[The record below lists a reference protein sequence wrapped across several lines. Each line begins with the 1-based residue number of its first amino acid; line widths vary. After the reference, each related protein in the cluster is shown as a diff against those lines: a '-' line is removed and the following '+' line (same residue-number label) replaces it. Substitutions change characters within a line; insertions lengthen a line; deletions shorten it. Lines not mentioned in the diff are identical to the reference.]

1 MRTLWTWFI
10 GAGMILAAL
19 LALLFVSK
27 APMAPTYN
35 PFDGDYARPNPA
47 PQVMQPVGY
56 NVQAVQQRTFAT
68 PVVAT
73 TAPVYA
79 QPVAV
84 VQPTTAV
91 IQTPMVAQTAV
102 IQTPMVAQ
110 TATIQSPMI
119 AQTTQVIPPRQ
130 GFPVNTRLI

>member
-1 MRTLWTWFI
+1 
-10 GAGMILAAL
+10 MILAAL
-19 LALLFVSK
+19 LALLFISK

-79 QPVAV
+79 QPVVQQVAVAQPVAV

-91 IQTPMVAQTAV
+91 IQTQ
-102 IQTPMVAQ
+102 
-110 TATIQSPMI
+110 PMI
-119 AQTTQVIPPRQ
+119 AQTTQVVPPRQ